1 MAITCRVIDPAASGG
16 QPWGVTTEEDDMII
30 TDNTLFLRRV
40 LGLDAVASGGTGLL
54 LAFGS
59 GLLEPLLG
67 LDPAFTGPAGWF
79 LIVYALAVAGLAMQG
94 RPARPL
100 VMAVIA
106 VNGLWAIESV
116 MTLMLGWLQPNLP
129 GVAFVAVQAL
139 VVAGFAGLQAVALRS
154 VRQAV

>member
-1 MAITCRVIDPAASGG
+1 MT
-16 QPWGVTTEEDDMII
+16 I

-40 LGLDAVASGGTGLL
+40 LGLDAIASGATGLL

-59 GLLEPLLG
+59 GLLEPLLR
-67 LDPAFTGPAGWF
+67 LDPAVTGPAGWF
-79 LIVYALAVAGLAMQG
+79 LIVYALGVAALAMQV

-106 VNGLWAIESV
+106 VNGLWAMESV
-116 MTLMLGWLQPNLP
+116 MSLMLGWLQPNLP
-129 GVAFVAVQAL
+129 GVAFVAAQAL

-154 VRQAV
+154 VRQTA

>member
-1 MAITCRVIDPAASGG
+1 MT
-16 QPWGVTTEEDDMII
+16 VTE
-30 TDNTLFLRRV
+30 NTLFLRRV
-40 LGLDAVASGGTGLL
+40 LGLDAIASGATGLL

-59 GLLEPLLG
+59 GLLEPFLG

-79 LIVYALAVAGLAMQG
+79 LIVYALGVAALAMQG

-116 MTLMLGWLQPNLP
+116 MTLMLGWLQPNLL
-129 GVAFVAVQAL
+129 GVAFVAAQAL
-139 VVAGFAGLQAVALRS
+139 VVAGFAGLQAVALRG
-154 VRQAV
+154 VRQAA